1 MIITRPKSVDD
12 ILTMLDQFPDA
23 NICVVG
29 CGICARKAETG
40 GEPQVRK
47 MVEALKCRGV
57 DVLDGVMV
65 KHACSASSW
74 ESLVEENQ
82 AMDRAEIV
90 LVMSCGAGVSLLGRI
105 SDKPVLSA
113 LDTTSLGG
121 SYADEMLEALCSMC
135 GECNVGMFAGLCP
148 KSSCPK
154 SQVNGPCGGLDDG
167 KCEVGVRD
175 CIWVKIY
182 ETLEARGLLS
192 FLDGIRQPVSH
203 NRRL

>member
-74 ESLVEENQ
+74 ESLAEENP
-82 AMDRAEIV
+82 AIDNADIV

-121 SYADEMLEALCSMC
+121 AFTNETLEALCGMC

-154 SQVNGPCGGLDDG
+154 SQMNGPCGGLDDG
-167 KCEVGVRD
+167 KCEVGERD

-192 FLDGIRQPVSH
+192 LLDEIRQPVSH